1 MLRTPSPAWPIPTLE
16 TPRLRLRA
24 HTLADLPTY
33 CTLWADPR
41 VMQYIGGKPNTP
53 EESWSRLLRNAGHWS
68 LLGFGSWYIEERSTG
83 DFVGESGLFDYH
95 QAIDPPLGDTP
106 EIGWILSPA
115 KHGHGYATEAVQ
127 AILTWATDLFTS
139 DEVACIV
146 HPDNATSLRVAQKCG
161 FTESRTITY
170 RESPALV
177 LTRGL
182 RD

>member
-1 MLRTPSPAWPIPTLE
+1 MLRTPPPTWTIPTLE
-16 TPRLRLRA
+16 TLRLRLRA
-24 HTLADLPTY
+24 HTLADFPTY

-68 LLGFGSWYIEERSTG
+68 LLGFGSWYIEEKSTG

-95 QAIDPPLGDTP
+95 RAIDPPLGDTP
-106 EIGWILSPA
+106 EVGWILSPA
-115 KHGHGYATEAVQ
+115 KHGRGYATEAVQ
-127 AILTWATDLFTS
+127 AVLNWATDLFLS

-161 FTESRTITY
+161 FTESHSIIY
-170 RESPALV
+170 RDSPAIV
-177 LTRGL
+177 LTRNL